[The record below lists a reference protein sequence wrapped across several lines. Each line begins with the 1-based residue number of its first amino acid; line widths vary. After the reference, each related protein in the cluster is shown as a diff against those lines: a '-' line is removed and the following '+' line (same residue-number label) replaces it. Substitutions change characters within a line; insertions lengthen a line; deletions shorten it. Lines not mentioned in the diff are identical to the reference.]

1 LTVSCDL
8 GFNQS
13 SLQENLSSLENRRA
27 RLSYIRGGLFWEKN
41 RVLSL
46 LLEGKRAFITG
57 GSRGIGAALCEIFAR
72 EGADVAFNYNARDDL
87 AEQTVEKIRAHG
99 RRAHAFKI
107 SITDRVGIKRLTR
120 QLIEE
125 WGGVDILVNNA
136 AINRGDNFA
145 TTTDR
150 AWDEVINTNV
160 NGLFAVTKPIYKQM
174 IRQRKGTILNI
185 TSIGA
190 IRALPT
196 AVHYATSKAAVI
208 GFTKCL
214 SREAATFGVTVNA
227 IAAGIF
233 DTDLAHTLPD
243 RLLEIHAFWVARGRL
258 GRPEELA
265 EYAAFMV
272 SDRNSFMNG
281 EVVIVDGGAV
291 T

>member
-1 LTVSCDL
+1 V
-8 GFNQS
+8 
-13 SLQENLSSLENRRA
+13 
-27 RLSYIRGGLFWEKN
+27 
-41 RVLSL
+41 SL

-57 GSRGIGAALCEIFAR
+57 GTRGIGAAICEVFAR
-72 EGADVAFNYNARDDL
+72 EGASVAFNYGSRDDL
-87 AEQTVEKIRAHG
+87 AEATRAKIKAHG
-99 RRAHAFKI
+99 RESLSFKV
-107 SITDRVGIKRLTR
+107 SVTDRVGMKRLTR
-120 QLIEE
+120 ELIEA
-125 WGGVDILVNNA
+125 WGGIDILVNNA

-150 AWDEVINTNV
+150 AWDDVIHTNV
-160 NGLFAVTKPIYKQM
+160 DSLFAVTKPMYKQM
-174 IRQRKGTILNI
+174 IRQRKGSILNI

-190 IRALPT
+190 LRALPT
-196 AVHYATSKAAVI
+196 SVHYATSKAAMI

-214 SREAATFGVTVNA
+214 SREAGTFGVKVNA

-233 DTDLAHTLPD
+233 DTDLAQALPD
-243 RLLEIHAFWVARGRL
+243 RLLQMHDLWVSAGRL

-281 EVVIVDGGAV
+281 EIVIVDGGTV

>member
-1 LTVSCDL
+1 M
-8 GFNQS
+8 
-13 SLQENLSSLENRRA
+13 
-27 RLSYIRGGLFWEKN
+27 
-41 RVLSL
+41 SL
-46 LLEGKRAFITG
+46 LLEGKRAFVTG
-57 GSRGIGAALCEIFAR
+57 GTRGIGAAICEVFAR
-72 EGADVAFNYNARDDL
+72 EGADVAFNYHSREDL
-87 AEQTVEKIRAHG
+87 AAETVGKIESHG
-99 RRAHAFKI
+99 RRAHASRI
-107 SITDRVGIKRLTR
+107 SVTDRHGLKKLARELVEL
-120 QLIEE
+120 
-125 WGGVDILVNNA
+125 WGGLDILVNNA

-150 AWDEVINTNV
+150 AWDLVIDTNV
-160 NGLFAVTKPIYKQM
+160 NSLFAVTKPIYKQM
-174 IRQRKGTILNI
+174 IRQRRGSILNI

-214 SREAATFGVTVNA
+214 AREAANFGVAVNA

-233 DTDLAHTLPD
+233 DTELGHELPD
-243 RLLEIHAFWVARGRL
+243 RLIEMHKFWAAAGRM
-258 GRPEELA
+258 GRPAELA
-265 EYAAFMV
+265 EIAAFLV

>member
-1 LTVSCDL
+1 LKRFFL
-8 GFNQS
+8 GAEQ
-13 SLQENLSSLENRRA
+13 
-27 RLSYIRGGLFWEKN
+27 
-41 RVLSL
+41 VSL

-57 GSRGIGAALCEIFAR
+57 GTRGIGAALCEVFAR
-72 EGADVAFNYNARDDL
+72 EGADVAFNYHTRDDL
-87 AEQTVEKIRAHG
+87 AAATIEKITAHG
-99 RRAHAFKI
+99 RRAQAFKI
-107 SITDRVGIKRLTR
+107 SVTDRVALKKMTR
-120 QLIEE
+120 ELVEA
-125 WGGVDILVNNA
+125 WGGLDILVNNA

-174 IRQRKGTILNI
+174 IRQRKGVILNI

-196 AVHYATSKAAVI
+196 SVHYATSKAAVI

-214 SREAATFGVTVNA
+214 SREAATFNVTVNA

-233 DTDLAHTLPD
+233 DTDLGQSLPE
-243 RLLEIHAFWVARGRL
+243 RLLQMHDFWVARGRL

>member
-1 LTVSCDL
+1 M
-8 GFNQS
+8 
-13 SLQENLSSLENRRA
+13 
-27 RLSYIRGGLFWEKN
+27 
-41 RVLSL
+41 SL
-46 LLEGKRAFITG
+46 LVEGKRASLTG
-57 GSRGIGAALCEIFAR
+57 GTGGIGAALCEVFAR
-72 EGADVAFNYNARDDL
+72 EGADVAFSYNSRDDL
-87 AEQTVEKIRAHG
+87 AAEMTGKIEAHG
-99 RRAHAFKI
+99 RRAHAFKV
-107 SITDRVGIKRLTR
+107 SITDRLGMKHLTR
-120 QLIEE
+120 ELVQE

-145 TTTDR
+145 VTTDR

-160 NGLFAVTKPIYKQM
+160 GSLFAVTKPIYKQM
-174 IRQRKGTILNI
+174 IRQRAGSILNI

-196 AVHYATSKAAVI
+196 SVHYATSKAAMI

-214 SREAATFGVTVNA
+214 SREAGTFGIRVNA

-233 DTDLAHTLPD
+233 DTDLAQTLPE
-243 RLLEIHAFWVARGRL
+243 RWLQMHEFWASSGRL

>member
-1 LTVSCDL
+1 V
-8 GFNQS
+8 
-13 SLQENLSSLENRRA
+13 
-27 RLSYIRGGLFWEKN
+27 
-41 RVLSL
+41 SL

-57 GSRGIGAALCEIFAR
+57 GTRGIGAALCEIFAR
-72 EGADVAFNYNARDDL
+72 EGADVAFNYHSRDDL
-87 AEQTVEKIRAHG
+87 AETVSQKIKAHG

-107 SITDRVGIKRLTR
+107 PITDRVGMKRLTR
-120 QLIEE
+120 ELVEE
-125 WGGVDILVNNA
+125 WQGIDILVNNA

-174 IRQRKGTILNI
+174 IRQRRGTILNI

-196 AVHYATSKAAVI
+196 SVHYATSKAAVI

-243 RLLEIHAFWVARGRL
+243 RLLQMHDFWVARGRL

>member
-1 LTVSCDL
+1 M
-8 GFNQS
+8 
-13 SLQENLSSLENRRA
+13 
-27 RLSYIRGGLFWEKN
+27 
-41 RVLSL
+41 SL

-57 GSRGIGAALCEIFAR
+57 GTRGIGAALCEVFAR
-72 EGADVAFNYNARDDL
+72 EGADVAFNYNSRDDL
-87 AEQTVEKIRAHG
+87 ATEIVAKIEAFQRRALSFKVSVTDRLGLKKLTREIVEK
-99 RRAHAFKI
+99 
-107 SITDRVGIKRLTR
+107 
-120 QLIEE
+120 
-125 WGGVDILVNNA
+125 WGGIDILVNNA

-150 AWDEVINTNV
+150 AWDEVIDTNV
-160 NGLFAVTKPIYKQM
+160 GSLFAVTKPIYKQM
-174 IRQRKGTILNI
+174 IRQRKGSILNI

-196 AVHYATSKAAVI
+196 AVHYATSKAAMI

-214 SREAATFGVTVNA
+214 SREAGTFGVKVNA

-233 DTDLAHTLPD
+233 DTELAQQLPQ
-243 RLLEIHAFWVARGRL
+243 RLLEMHHFWASAGRA

>member
-1 LTVSCDL
+1 V
-8 GFNQS
+8 
-13 SLQENLSSLENRRA
+13 
-27 RLSYIRGGLFWEKN
+27 
-41 RVLSL
+41 SL

-57 GSRGIGAALCEIFAR
+57 GTRGIGAALCDVFAR
-72 EGADVAFNYNARDDL
+72 EGADVAFNYNSRDDL
-87 AEQTVEKIRAHG
+87 AEATRNKIESYG
-99 RRAHAFKI
+99 RRAFSAKVSVI
-107 SITDRVGIKRLTR
+107 DRVGMKRLTR
-120 QLIEE
+120 ELVEK
-125 WGGVDILVNNA
+125 WGGIDILVNNA

-150 AWDEVINTNV
+150 AWDEVIHTNV
-160 NGLFAVTKPIYKQM
+160 DSLFAVTKPIYKQM
-174 IRQRKGTILNI
+174 IRQRKGSILNI

-190 IRALPT
+190 LRALPT
-196 AVHYATSKAAVI
+196 AVHYATSKAAMV

-214 SREAATFGVTVNA
+214 SREAGTFGISVNA

-233 DTDLAHTLPD
+233 DTDLAQALPE
-243 RLLEIHAFWVARGRL
+243 RLLQMHDFWVSAGRL

-281 EVVIVDGGAV
+281 EIVIVDGGGV

>member
-1 LTVSCDL
+1 M
-8 GFNQS
+8 
-13 SLQENLSSLENRRA
+13 
-27 RLSYIRGGLFWEKN
+27 
-41 RVLSL
+41 SL

-57 GSRGIGAALCEIFAR
+57 GTRGIGAALCEVFAR
-72 EGADVAFNYNARDDL
+72 EGADVAFNYNSRDDL
-87 AEQTVEKIRAHG
+87 AEETSQKIRAHG
-99 RRAHAFKI
+99 RRAQSFKV
-107 SITDRVGIKRLTR
+107 SITDRLGMKRLTR
-120 QLIEE
+120 QLVEE
-125 WGGVDILVNNA
+125 WGGIDLLVNNA

-196 AVHYATSKAAVI
+196 SVHYATSKAAVI

-233 DTDLAHTLPD
+233 DTDLAHTLPE
-243 RLLEIHAFWVARGRL
+243 RLLQMHDFWVARGRL

>member
-1 LTVSCDL
+1 M
-8 GFNQS
+8 
-13 SLQENLSSLENRRA
+13 
-27 RLSYIRGGLFWEKN
+27 
-41 RVLSL
+41 SL

-57 GSRGIGAALCEIFAR
+57 GTRGIGAALCEIFAR
-72 EGADVAFNYNARDDL
+72 EGADVAFNYNSRDDL
-87 AEQTVEKIRAHG
+87 ADEMTKKIEAYGRKAFRA
-99 RRAHAFKI
+99 KVSVI
-107 SITDRVGIKRLTR
+107 DRLGMKRLTR
-120 QLIEE
+120 ELVEK
-125 WGGVDILVNNA
+125 WGGIDILVNNA

-160 NGLFAVTKPIYKQM
+160 GSLFAVTKPIYKQM
-174 IRQRKGTILNI
+174 IRQRKGSILNI

-190 IRALPT
+190 MRALPT
-196 AVHYATSKAAVI
+196 AVHYATSKAAMI

-214 SREAATFGVTVNA
+214 SREAGTFGLQVNA

-233 DTDLAHTLPD
+233 DTDLAQALPE
-243 RLLEIHAFWVARGRL
+243 RLLQMHDFWVSAGRL

-281 EVVIVDGGAV
+281 EVVIVDGGGV